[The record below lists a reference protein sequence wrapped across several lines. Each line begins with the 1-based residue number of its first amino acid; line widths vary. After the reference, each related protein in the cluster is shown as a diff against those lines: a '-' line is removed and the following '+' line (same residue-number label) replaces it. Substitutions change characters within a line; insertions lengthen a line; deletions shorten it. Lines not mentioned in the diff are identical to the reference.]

1 MEQKIMRKNPLVQP
15 VVKWVG
21 GKRQLLQDLVP
32 LLPKSFRSYCEPF
45 FGGGA
50 VLFNL
55 QPKKAYI
62 NDINAELVN
71 MYLVVRD
78 NVEQLIDMLSQHK
91 NESGY
96 FYKVRD
102 WDRDKSFY
110 DNLDPVTKAARL
122 IFLNKTCYNGLFRV
136 NNAGE
141 FNTPFGSYKNPNIVN
156 APVLRA
162 VSVYLNTSEITISS
176 MDYEDVLDSI
186 KSSTFVYLDPPYDP
200 VSDTAS
206 FTGYIKNGFNHEE
219 QIRLKQNCDELDKR
233 GVKFLLSNSATPFI
247 LDLYSNYKISS
258 VLAKRAINSVGNR
271 RGDVEEVIVQN
282 YE

>member
-1 MEQKIMRKNPLVQP
+1 MRKNPLVQP

-32 LLPKSFRSYCEPF
+32 LFPKSFRSYCEPF

-55 QPKKAYI
+55 QPKQAYI
-62 NDINAELVN
+62 NDINVELVN

-78 NVEQLIDMLSQHK
+78 NVDRLIDMLSKHK

-110 DNLDPVTKAARL
+110 DNLDPITKAARL

-141 FNTPFGSYKNPNIVN
+141 FNTPFGSHKNPNIVN

-162 VSVYLNTSEITISS
+162 VSHYLNTSEITISS
-176 MDYEDVLDSI
+176 KDYCDVLDSI

-206 FTGYIKNGFNHEE
+206 FTGYIKNGFNREE
-219 QIRLKQNCDELDKR
+219 QIRLKQNCDKLDKR

-247 LDLYSNYKISS
+247 LELYSDYRMSL
-258 VLAKRAINSVGNR
+258 VHAKRAINSVGNR
-271 RGDVEEVIVQN
+271 RGDVEEVLVRN